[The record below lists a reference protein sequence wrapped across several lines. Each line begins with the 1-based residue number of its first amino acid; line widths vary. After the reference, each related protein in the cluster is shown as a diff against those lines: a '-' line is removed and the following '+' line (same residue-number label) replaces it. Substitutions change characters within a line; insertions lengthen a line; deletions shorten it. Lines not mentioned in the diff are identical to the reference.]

1 MILATNRNI
10 KKLKIFLLNKQMK
23 NEKIKFCTN
32 CLAMST
38 RPRITFNKDSLCNA
52 CVWVDK
58 KKKLIGIKEKLNW
71 NNYYLILEKKMILI
85 ALYL

>member
-1 MILATNRNI
+1 MILVTNLNI
-10 KKLKIFLLNKQMK
+10 KKLKIFLLNKK
-23 NEKIKFCTN
+23 LNNKKIKFCSK

-38 RPRITFNKDSLCNA
+38 RPRITFNKDDLCNA

-58 KKKLIGIKEKLNW
+58 KKKLIGIIEKLNW